1 MPTKCSVKNCKSY
14 YGAGE
19 TMFKIPIPCPQSWL
33 QAIARDYGENNIR
46 KIIHLSFY
54 VYSLL
59 MMFGPPPLPCLSM
72 GRIILN

>member
-19 TMFKIPIPCPQSWL
+19 TMLKIPIPCPQSWL

-46 KIIHLSFY
+46 KIIHLSF
-54 VYSLL
+54 
-59 MMFGPPPLPCLSM
+59 
-72 GRIILN
+72 